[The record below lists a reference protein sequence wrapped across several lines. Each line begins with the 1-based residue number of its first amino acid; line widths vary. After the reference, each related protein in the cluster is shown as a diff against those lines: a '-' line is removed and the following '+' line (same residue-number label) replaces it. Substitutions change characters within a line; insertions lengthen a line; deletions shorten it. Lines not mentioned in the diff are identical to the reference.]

1 MHTHRLA
8 VRPAIGLGLLAVT
21 IAIPAH
27 SQTATQPAPFSVTRY
42 QAQIDAHL
50 RADSL
55 SPPAADGILFVG
67 SSIFRQWSAL
77 AEHMAPLPAFNRAF
91 GGSRTAEV
99 LHYMDRIVLPYRPR
113 IVVYYCG
120 SNDVNGGEAA
130 DSVVRRIMEF
140 HRRLRSALPDSRML
154 FVSVLRAP
162 QKRAKWPVV
171 DSINAQVRQYIAG
184 AQQIEF
190 IDANPVLL
198 DASGQIR
205 GALYRPDSLHYT
217 PEAYVLF
224 TSVIKP
230 VLQRHWDSR

>member
-1 MHTHRLA
+1 MHTLRLVVGA
-8 VRPAIGLGLLAVT
+8 GLLAVIIT
-21 IAIPAH
+21 IPAH
-27 SQTATQPAPFSVTRY
+27 SQTGTQPTPFPVTRY
-42 QAQIDAHL
+42 QAQIDAYL
-50 RADSL
+50 KADSL

-130 DSVVRRIMEF
+130 DSVVRRIVEF
-140 HRRLRSALPDSRML
+140 HRRLHSALPESRML

-162 QKRAKWPVV
+162 QKRARWSVV
-171 DSINAQVRQYIAG
+171 DSINAQVRQYVAG
-184 AQQIEF
+184 AQRIEF
-190 IDANPVLL
+190 IDANPALL
-198 DASGQIR
+198 DAAGEIR

-230 VLQRHWDSR
+230 VLQRYWNAP